1 MRTKSI
7 EKENIE
13 IIHGDNKYLEE
24 ALKDTIVECNNSGM
38 PYESISQ
45 IMVMLYIKLYGKT
58 PNVIDLYGEGFYLSP
73 KPYEDRECRYN
84 DIDVNTSMLNIIKTY
99 PECFYIRAFANKPI
113 IFVNNCIAYYDAD
126 CHCFYVLND
135 NDQVP
140 DWLDKCMA
148 CNRNSRKRYFNLI
161 VRNSQ
166 GFSSIAIPVVK
177 AKINLE
183 TNYNDDLPQEELHNF
198 IKSKTSGLALLS
210 GSPGTGKTH
219 YIRYLMHKYRKKPF
233 ILLDPSCFDY
243 LTDASFIE
251 VLLDNKDAVII
262 LEDCEHLLTGREE
275 GNNKVATLL
284 NLSDGLL
291 GDAFNFKF
299 ICTFNADIKKIDKAL
314 LRKGRMKLRYE
325 FKALTPEKT
334 KQFAEANGIKI
345 KDGESLTLGE
355 LYNYGVVND
364 KTPKKESKKPIGF
377 AID

>member
-1 MRTKSI
+1 MKKTTIK
-7 EKENIE
+7 KENIE
-13 IIHGDNKYLEE
+13 IIHGNNEHIANVLRDV
-24 ALKDTIVECNNSGM
+24 IVECNGCSV
-38 PYESISQ
+38 PYEQ
-45 IMVMLYIKLYGKT
+45 LTQVLIMAYIKLYNKT
-58 PNVIDLYGEGFYLSP
+58 PHVIDLFTEGFYLSP
-73 KPYEDRECRYN
+73 KPYEEREPRYN
-84 DIDVNTSMLNIIKTY
+84 DIDVNLSMLNIVNTY
-99 PECFYIRAFANKPI
+99 TECYYIRAFSGKPI
-113 IFVNNCIAYYDAD
+113 IFVNNCIVYYDSET
-126 CHCFYVLND
+126 HSFYVLND
-135 NDQVP
+135 TDQVP
-140 DWLDKCMA
+140 EWLDKCVA
-148 CNRNSRKRYFNLI
+148 CSKDSRKRYFNLI

-166 GFSSIAIPVVK
+166 GFSSLAIPVVK

-183 TNYNDDLPQEELHNF
+183 TNYNDDLPQEELNNF

-210 GSPGTGKTH
+210 GAPGTGKTH

-262 LEDCEHLLTGREE
+262 LEDCEHLLTGRED

-325 FKALTPEKT
+325 FKALSVEKT
-334 KQFAEANGIKI
+334 KRFAELNGINI
-345 KDGESLTLGE
+345 KEGESLTLGE
-355 LYNYGVVND
+355 LYNYNVIND
-364 KTPKKESKKPIGF
+364 KTTKTPKKTIGF
-377 AID
+377 QID